1 MQRPFF
7 LRHSSILLFA
17 LFIFVA
23 ILPACIVVV
32 DEDDD
37 DDDYYRRRWSL
48 DVIVY
53 GAVSESPGSSS
64 NYSLDLSQENTL
76 SGQADCTGFRGDYT
90 TSTGNALQIESLSSS
105 SSSCGRES
113 LAGQYLDG
121 LDDARSYTVSGDEL
135 TIAFGDE
142 GHSMRFSPLE

>member
-7 LRHSSILLFA
+7 LRRSSILLMLSF
-17 LFIFVA
+17 LVVA

-32 DEDDD
+32 DEDD

-53 GAVSESPGSSS
+53 GAISQSPTNNSD
-64 NYSLDLSQENTL
+64 YSLNLSQENIL
-76 SGQADCTGFRGDYT
+76 SGQADCTGFQGDY
-90 TSTGNALQIESLSSS
+90 SVRDGNGIHIESLDVSTSR
-105 SSSCGRES
+105 CEGES

-121 LDDARSYTVSGDEL
+121 LEGATSYTVSDDEL
-135 TIAFGDE
+135 VIKFGSS
-142 GHSMRFSPLE
+142 GNLMRFSPME